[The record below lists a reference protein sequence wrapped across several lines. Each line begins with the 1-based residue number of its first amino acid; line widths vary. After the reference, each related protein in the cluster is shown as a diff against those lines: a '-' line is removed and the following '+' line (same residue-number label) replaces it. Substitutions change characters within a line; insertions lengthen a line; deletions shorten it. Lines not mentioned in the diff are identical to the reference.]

1 MDFRLVDKGWD
12 REVEQAVSE
21 DPSNASIVSPF
32 IKKSAAIRLLS
43 KQTSGNLKVIT
54 RFNLSDFA
62 SGVSDLSA
70 LRLLLDHGAEIRG
83 LRNLHAK
90 LYIFGSKRAILTSAN
105 LTEAALLRNHEFG
118 FVSGDAGIVSEC
130 IEYFDRLW
138 LKSCATLTRL
148 KLEEW
153 ESIVSAHLA
162 RGGQYDAL
170 GNLPD
175 FGADANLP
183 PEVPGSSPWTQEA
196 SQGFVKFF
204 GESRNRAPSTLSVLE
219 EVKRSGSHWAC
230 TYPRGKRP
238 RNVSDGAV
246 MFMGRMTKDPND
258 IVIYGRAIGMRHKP
272 DSDDASLADLALR
285 PWKSAWPHYIRVHHA
300 EFVAGTLANGFSLRM
315 LMDEFGANSF
325 ASTQRNA
332 LKGSGNVEPR
342 HAYNQQPAVE
352 LTLEA
357 MAWLNKK
364 LDSIF
369 WEHGK
374 LSPANLGLLDW
385 PDD

>member
-1 MDFRLVDKGWD
+1 MNNVVLR
-12 REVEQAVSE
+12 VSE
-21 DPSNASIVSPF
+21 
-32 IKKSAAIRLLS
+32 
-43 KQTSGNLKVIT
+43 
-54 RFNLSDFA
+54 
-62 SGVSDLSA
+62 
-70 LRLLLDHGAEIRG
+70 RG
-83 LRNLHAK
+83 QK
-90 LYIFGSKRAILTSAN
+90 FV
-105 LTEAALLRNHEFG
+105 EF
-118 FVSGDAGIVSEC
+118 
-130 IEYFDRLW
+130 
-138 LKSCATLTRL
+138 
-148 KLEEW
+148 
-153 ESIVSAHLA
+153 
-162 RGGQYDAL
+162 
-170 GNLPD
+170 
-175 FGADANLP
+175 
-183 PEVPGSSPWTQEA
+183 GSSPWAQEA

-238 RNVSDGAV
+238 RKVSDGAV

-272 DSDDASLADLALR
+272 DSDDASLSDLALR

-369 WEHGK
+369 LEHGK